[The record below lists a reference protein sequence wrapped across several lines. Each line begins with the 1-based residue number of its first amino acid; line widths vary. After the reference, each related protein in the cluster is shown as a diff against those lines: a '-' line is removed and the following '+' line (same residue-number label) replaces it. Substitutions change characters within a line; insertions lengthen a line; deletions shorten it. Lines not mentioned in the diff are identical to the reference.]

1 MSHDQ
6 HGPGHTAH
14 DGGNEPVPVTP
25 EALDQRTRIDLHNR
39 SLDRAVWM
47 TQMADGKAAPV
58 LALHVS
64 LAAVTVTQTG
74 GVGEVLGGGSAGLA
88 ATTAAWPAF
97 VLYAVC
103 SLLAVVQAMLVYL
116 PGGRRKRPPGKA
128 PSVVYFD
135 DIQWAPRDRFIERA
149 MGLSFDLTEV
159 DVLEQVHAVST
170 LASAKFAGVRRAFF
184 SSAIALG
191 AWLVLIAVV
200 HI

>member
-1 MSHDQ
+1 MHEQQD
-6 HGPGHTAH
+6 GPAECGDDAA
-14 DGGNEPVPVTP
+14 PVTP

-47 TQMADGKAAPV
+47 TQMADGKAAPI

-64 LAAVTVTQTG
+64 LAAVTVTQMGSLGDVLTG
-74 GVGEVLGGGSAGLA
+74 GGPGAV
-88 ATTAAWPAF
+88 ATAAAWPAF
-97 VLYAVC
+97 AVYAVC

-116 PGGRRKRPPGKA
+116 PAGRRVQPLGKV
-128 PSVVYFD
+128 PSVIYFD
-135 DIQWAPRDRFIERA
+135 DIQSVGRGEFIGRA

-184 SSAIALG
+184 MSAIALA
-191 AWLVLIAVV
+191 AWLLLIAVA
-200 HI
+200 HA